1 LLVGISGIQRKHES
15 DCLTGASKILC
26 ARRVSVMD
34 VVWRIRMLLELIVVG
49 VLSNSKTEESR
60 KRCRNVVRHE

>member
-1 LLVGISGIQRKHES
+1 LLVGISGIQRKQES

-26 ARRVSVMD
+26 ARSVSVMD